1 MPYSIARTITSL
13 TQREID
19 ALFKRAKSFLKK
31 EGLDI
36 RLAPKHQAH
45 AKILLVVS
53 RKTGNAPQRNLLK
66 RRIKSIF
73 YEEQL
78 FEKEFDW
85 IVVSRKEACDL
96 SFVALKALLL
106 KAYQRALPSHD
117 QQTNC

>member
-1 MPYSIARTITSL
+1 MPRSVARTITSL

-19 ALFKRAKSFLKK
+19 ALFKRAKSVLKK

-36 RLAPKHQAH
+36 RLAPKSLPN

-53 RKTGNAPQRNLLK
+53 RKTGNSPQRNLLK

-78 FEKEFDW
+78 FSQEFDW
-85 IVVSRKEACDL
+85 IIVSRSQACAL
-96 SFVALKALLL
+96 SFDQIKTIMLY
-106 KAYQRALPSHD
+106 AYQRAHD
-117 QQTNC
+117 QQQPTNA